1 MSGLALHSILEANKL
16 VGPNYNDWLRNV
28 KLVLAVQRV
37 AYVLETP
44 LPVINEQSTAD
55 ERTQADQW
63 KQDEILAKCVIL
75 SSMSNELQRQH
86 ENLDSSSIMLRL
98 KELYA
103 EPDRAAR
110 YEISKELFGAKM
122 KEGESVQIHVLK
134 MIDSIERLGQLG
146 FVMDHELSIDLV
158 LQSLPPSYAQ
168 FVLNFNMNKLEVTLP
183 ELLNML
189 RTAENSVSGDKG
201 KSIMMVTSSKS
212 AGKSSGTKKN
222 NKTAVKKKKMKA
234 KGKAKKSS
242 KAASKAEDK
251 CYECGKAGH
260 WKRNC
265 NVYLEKIKKAREPGP
280 SGVYIVEINLSS
292 KNSLAWVL
300 DTGCVSHICI
310 SMQGLKNPRRL
321 AKGEVDLRVGN
332 KAKVAALAVGTY
344 EIQLPTGRILELR
357 NCFFV
362 PALSRNLISISAL
375 CRTGFKFIF
384 DRYGCSFSF
393 KDELF
398 GTGIL
403 NDDLYF
409 VNTLIEVYNVE
420 QPVKRKRDDVNET
433 YLWHCRLSHIGETR
447 LSKLYKERLI
457 EPDVYET
464 YPTCEPCLKGK
475 MTKSPFTGIGERAKE
490 LLELVQTDIC
500 GAMSTTAKGGYS
512 YFITFTDDLSRY
524 GYVYLMK
531 YKSESFEKFKEY
543 RNEVEKQ
550 TGKSIKTLRSD
561 RGGEYLSN
569 EFTDYLKENGILS
582 QWTPPHTPQLN
593 GVSERRNRTLLDMV
607 RSMMSH
613 AALPISFWGYALET
627 AAHVLNRVP
636 SKSVDTT
643 PYEIWRGKKPS
654 LKHIKFGD
662 VPLI

>member
-1 MSGLALHSILEANKL
+1 MSGLALHNILEANKL

-28 KLVLAVQRV
+28 KLVLAIQKV

-55 ERTQADQW
+55 ERAQADQW
-63 KQDEILAKCVIL
+63 KQDELLAKCVIL
-75 SSMSNELQRQH
+75 SSMNNELQRQH

-110 YEISKELFGAKM
+110 YEISKELFG
-122 KEGESVQIHVLK
+122 E
-134 MIDSIERLGQLG
+134 
-146 FVMDHELSIDLV
+146 
-158 LQSLPPSYAQ
+158 
-168 FVLNFNMNKLEVTLP
+168 
-183 ELLNML
+183 
-189 RTAENSVSGDKG
+189 
-201 KSIMMVTSSKS
+201 
-212 AGKSSGTKKN
+212 
-222 NKTAVKKKKMKA
+222 KMKA

-242 KAASKAEDK
+242 KATFKSEDK
-251 CYECGKAGH
+251 CYECGNAGH

-265 NVYLEKIKKAREPGP
+265 NIYLEKIKKAKEAGP

-398 GTGIL
+398 GTGTL

-420 QPVKRKRDDVNET
+420 QPTKRKRDDVNET
-433 YLWHCRLSHIGETR
+433 YLWHCRLGHIGETR
-447 LSKLYKERLI
+447 LSKLYTERLI
-457 EPDVYET
+457 EPDVFET

-475 MTKSPFTGIGERAKE
+475 LTKSPFKGTGERAKE
-490 LLELVQTDIC
+490 LLELVHTDVC
-500 GAMSTTAKGGYS
+500 GPMSTTAKGGYS
-512 YFITFTDDLSRY
+512 YFIHSP
-524 GYVYLMK
+524 MI
-531 YKSESFEKFKEY
+531 S
-543 RNEVEKQ
+543 
-550 TGKSIKTLRSD
+550 
-561 RGGEYLSN
+561 
-569 EFTDYLKENGILS
+569 
-582 QWTPPHTPQLN
+582 P
-593 GVSERRNRTLLDMV
+593 DMD
-607 RSMMSH
+607 MC
-613 AALPISFWGYALET
+613 T
-627 AAHVLNRVP
+627 
-636 SKSVDTT
+636 
-643 PYEIWRGKKPS
+643 
-654 LKHIKFGD
+654 
-662 VPLI
+662 

>member
-1 MSGLALHSILEANKL
+1 MSAFSLHNILEANKL
-16 VGPNYNDWLRNV
+16 TGVNYSDWLRNV
-28 KLVLAVQRV
+28 KMVLQIQKV
-37 AYVLETP
+37 AYILETP
-44 LPVINEQSTAD
+44 EPKVNEQSSAE
-55 ERTQADQW
+55 ERTEADQW
-63 KQDEILAKCVIL
+63 KQDEMLAKCIIL
-75 SSMSNELQRQH
+75 TSMSNELQRQH
-86 ENLDSSSIMLRL
+86 ENLDSGSIMLRL

-103 EPDRAAR
+103 EPDRTAR
-110 YEISKELFGAKM
+110 YEILSELFGTKM

-134 MIDSIERLGQLG
+134 MIDLIERLAQLG
-146 FVMDHELSIDLV
+146 FVMDHDLGIDLV

-168 FVLNFNMNKLEVTLP
+168 FVLNFNMNKLEVSLP

-189 RTAENSVSGDKG
+189 RTAEHSVSKEKG
-201 KSIMMVTSSKS
+201 KSVMVVSSSKS
-212 AGKSSGTKKN
+212 TGKSSGTKKN
-222 NKTAVKKKKMKA
+222 KKNTIKKKNFKA

-242 KAASKAEDK
+242 KAESKSEAK
-251 CYECGKAGH
+251 CFHCGKAGH

-265 NVYLEKIKKAREPGP
+265 KEYLEKIKNAKEAGS
-280 SGVYIVEINLSS
+280 SGVFVVEINFSS
-292 KNSLAWVL
+292 KDSLAWVL

-332 KAKVAALAVGTY
+332 KARVAALAVGTY
-344 EIQLPTGRILELR
+344 ELRLPTGRILQLN
-357 NCFFV
+357 NCYFV
-362 PALSRNLISISAL
+362 PVLSKNLISVSSL
-375 CRTGFKFIF
+375 CKTGFKFVF
-384 DRYGCSFSF
+384 EKYGCSFSF
-393 KDELF
+393 KNELF
-398 GTGIL
+398 GTGML
-403 NDDLYF
+403 CDDLFFIDTIY
-409 VNTLIEVYNVE
+409 EVFNVE
-420 QPVKRKRDDVNET
+420 PPIKRKRDDVNET
-433 YLWHCRLSHIGETR
+433 YLWHCRLGHIGETR
-447 LSKLYKERLI
+447 LSKLYTERLI
-457 EPDVYET
+457 QPDVFET

-475 MTKSPFTGIGERAKE
+475 MTKSPFSGIGERAKE
-490 LLELVQTDIC
+490 LLELVHTDVC
-500 GAMSTTAKGGYS
+500 GPMSTTAKGSYS

-613 AALPISFWGYALET
+613 AALPVSFWGYAL
-627 AAHVLNRVP
+627 
-636 SKSVDTT
+636 
-643 PYEIWRGKKPS
+643 
-654 LKHIKFGD
+654 
-662 VPLI
+662 